1 MGGHSEGG
9 GGGEDVCGQVG
20 LLILRNWVTLS
31 RTLIPG
37 DTASSLPS
45 GG

>member
-1 MGGHSEGG
+1 MEDTLKVVVV
-9 GGGEDVCGQVG
+9 GEDVCGQVG